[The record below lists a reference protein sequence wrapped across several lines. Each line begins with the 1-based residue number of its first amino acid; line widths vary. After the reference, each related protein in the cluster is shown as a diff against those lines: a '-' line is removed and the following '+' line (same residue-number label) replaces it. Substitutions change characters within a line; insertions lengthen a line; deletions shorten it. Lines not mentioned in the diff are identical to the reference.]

1 MKTAKIA
8 VFFPG
13 IGYTVDKP
21 LLYYSRRGAAEL
33 GYEIRLLSYSGFPSQ
48 VPGDSDKMTECYRI
62 ALAQTRDML
71 ADVDWNDYEDILFV
85 GKSVGTSI
93 AAWVAAKS
101 QVRENIRLVLFAPLE
116 ETFALP
122 TDRAIVFTGTND
134 PWVGG
139 TDSRI
144 PAICAKRGLPCVVI
158 QGGNHSMETGDLE
171 TDIQNLQTILREIRQ
186 FLWIGGTRT

>member
-1 MKTAKIA
+1 MAKLA

-21 LLYYSRRGAAEL
+21 LLYYSRRIASEL
-33 GYEIRLLSYSGFPSQ
+33 GYDIRLLSYTGFPSN
-48 VPGDSDKMTECYRI
+48 VLGDSDKMTECYRI
-62 ALAQTRDML
+62 ALVQTQEL
-71 ADVDWNDYEDILFV
+71 LSDVEWNAYDAILFV

-93 AAWVAAKS
+93 AAWFAAKS
-101 QVRENIRLVLFAPLE
+101 PVRDRIRMVLLTPLE

-139 TDSRI
+139 SDSPI
-144 PAICAKRGLPCVVI
+144 PSICEKRGLPCVVI
-158 QGGNHSMETGDLE
+158 QDGNHSLETGDVGS
-171 TDIQNLQTILREIRQ
+171 DIHNLQTIMTETARFIHKE
-186 FLWIGGTRT
+186 FG

>member
-1 MKTAKIA
+1 MAKLA

-21 LLYYSRRGAAEL
+21 LLYYSRRVAAEL

-48 VPGDSDKMTECYRI
+48 VLGDSDKMTECYRI
-62 ALAQTRDML
+62 ALAQTQEML
-71 ADVDWNDYEDILFV
+71 SDVEWSAYDNILFV

-101 QVRENIRLVLFAPLE
+101 QARENIRLVLFTPLE

-122 TDRAIVFTGTND
+122 TERAIVFTGTND

-139 TDSRI
+139 SDSPI
-144 PAICAKRGLPCVVI
+144 PSLCEKRGLPCIVI
-158 QGGNHSMETGDLE
+158 RDGDHSLETGDAE
-171 TDIQNLQTILREIRQ
+171 TDIKNLQKIMRELKRALQ
-186 FLWIGGTRT
+186 S